1 MTRRELA
8 ERVRD
13 MTGGQRTVAEMQQHV
28 DSMIDCMAEAL
39 TAGRIIEFRDF
50 GVFETVERKARL
62 GRNPRRPE
70 EVVSIPPRTVIT
82 FRASPKL
89 AAKLKPPRK
98 AALTAGR
105 SMRSAGKGA
114 K

>member
-8 ERVRD
+8 DRVRD
-13 MTGGQRTVAEMQQHV
+13 MTGGQRTVAEIQQHV
-28 DSMIDCMAEAL
+28 DAMIDCMAEAL

-70 EVVSIPPRTVIT
+70 EVVKIPPRTVIT

-89 AAKLKPPRK
+89 NAKLKPPRK
-98 AALTAGR
+98 AAGTAGR
-105 SMRSAGKGA
+105 TTTSVGKDA